1 MTTTATASTG
11 TRLEHW
17 KLSLTKFGLGAP
29 LGAPLESP
37 LISWWGSS
45 QDSPSTM
52 KALDTPATYL
62 DTPATPND
70 AALVKFSD
78 QAPSPSASESEVGAG
93 GAAPSGP
100 FAPPGRLNG
109 RFAVN
114 SQGKVKLTSGFP
126 SSISC
131 RPSPGIASARQKG
144 DCGKKKRQ
152 LRLDLPPMDSCDVPS
167 NEYISQS
174 SDAQSYCTM
183 TPGTA
188 TSPGQGEQ
196 NVFSGGCML
205 APGWAAGW
213 ADPANGPSPIIV
225 EGKLDEFKIEG
236 ILGAGESSRVYK
248 GTDSTNGKRV
258 ALKLT
263 HAKGSEAKR
272 QIEQEF
278 ELLRQM
284 QHPHIV
290 RVLDLRTT
298 PTGPVL
304 VSEYVSGDSLEK
316 SVIEAKLPVK
326 MQTVRL
332 LAQQLTATLAYLET
346 KRVVH
351 RDVKPANVVVNNL
364 RFEEAG
370 VTPTAVLLDFGVAR
384 MHSGS
389 GDIML
394 SNTGT
399 VGYRSPEM
407 LLGWVYSHPVDVWG
421 LGATIAAMV
430 TGRTFARTFDY
441 KMLEKYE
448 GRSMQYVLEAES
460 RAPSRVHLAER
471 LAAAQRRARWEQEI
485 PAPFVD
491 FLERCICV
499 MPKERSTTSELLEHE
514 WLEDK
519 YVI

>member
-1 MTTTATASTG
+1 ME
-11 TRLEHW
+11 LCD
-17 KLSLTKFGLGAP
+17 
-29 LGAPLESP
+29 
-37 LISWWGSS
+37 GSS
-45 QDSPSTM
+45 
-52 KALDTPATYL
+52 
-62 DTPATPND
+62 
-70 AALVKFSD
+70 
-78 QAPSPSASESEVGAG
+78 
-93 GAAPSGP
+93 
-100 FAPPGRLNG
+100 NG
-109 RFAVN
+109 NEFI
-114 SQGKVKLTSGFP
+114 SQ
-126 SSISC
+126 
-131 RPSPGIASARQKG
+131 
-144 DCGKKKRQ
+144 
-152 LRLDLPPMDSCDVPS
+152 
-167 NEYISQS
+167 QS
-174 SDAQSYCTM
+174 SDTQSFYTM

-188 TSPGQGEQ
+188 TSNGER
-196 NVFSGGCML
+196 NVFSSGCQL

-213 ADPANGPSPIIV
+213 ADQANAPSPIIV
-225 EGKLDEFKIEG
+225 EGMLDEFKMEG
-236 ILGAGESSRVYK
+236 ILGTGESSRVYK
-248 GTDSTNGKRV
+248 ATDPTNGKRV

-272 QIEQEF
+272 QVEQEF
-278 ELLRQM
+278 ELLRQI

-304 VSEYVSGDSLEK
+304 VSEFISGDSLENG
-316 SVIEAKLPVK
+316 VIEAKLPVR

-332 LAQQLTATLAYLET
+332 LAQQLTTTLAYLET

-351 RDVKPANVVVNNL
+351 RDLKPANVVVHNL
-364 RFEEAG
+364 RREEAG

-407 LLGWVYSHPVDVWG
+407 LLGWVYSYPVDVWG

-430 TGRTFARTFDY
+430 TGRTFAKTFNY

-448 GRSMQYVLEAES
+448 GRSMQYVLEAEN
-460 RAPSRVHLAER
+460 REPSRVHLAER
-471 LAAAQRRARWEQEI
+471 LAAAQRKNTRWEHEI
-485 PAPFVD
+485 DALCVD

-499 MPKERSTTSELLEHE
+499 MPQERSTTSELLEHK